1 VATAAD
7 QSGDDPAFVL
17 VGGRPSL
24 DLVATSGGDTR
35 QRGGG
40 FNRVGTVEDVAALVR
55 YLASP
60 AAQWT
65 TGRVLDVTGGSA
77 I

>member
-1 VATAAD
+1 MTAPKYLA
-7 QSGDDPAFVL
+7 SAF
-17 VGGRPSL
+17 GSL
-24 DLVATSGGDTR
+24 SV
-35 QRGGG
+35 

-60 AAQWT
+60 PARWT
-65 TGRVLDVTGGSA
+65 TGQVLDVTGGSA

>member
-1 VATAAD
+1 MNAD
-7 QSGDDPAFVL
+7 WLNQP
-17 VGGRPSL
+17 GGREAAAALS
-24 DLVATSGGDTR
+24 V
-35 QRGGG
+35 

>member
-1 VATAAD
+1 MNAD
-7 QSGDDPAFVL
+7 WLNQP
-17 VGGRPSL
+17 GGREAAAAPS
-24 DLVATSGGDTR
+24 A
-35 QRGGG
+35 
-40 FNRVGTVEDVAALVR
+40 FNGVGTVEDVAALVR